1 MQVKSGNLWKILI
14 RMMSKR
20 ILLGNKSVQKDKDNA
35 ERRISKKK
43 TTTKTTRKDKGESSI
58 SDILNKLG
66 KMSNKNCLLKL
77 TIPKSPMT
85 TGFKCHTNHLGFRTE
100 DQQVEMSSLSLKA

>member
-43 TTTKTTRKDKGESSI
+43 KSSI

>member
-35 ERRISKKK
+35 ERRISKK
-43 TTTKTTRKDKGESSI
+43 TRKDKGESSI